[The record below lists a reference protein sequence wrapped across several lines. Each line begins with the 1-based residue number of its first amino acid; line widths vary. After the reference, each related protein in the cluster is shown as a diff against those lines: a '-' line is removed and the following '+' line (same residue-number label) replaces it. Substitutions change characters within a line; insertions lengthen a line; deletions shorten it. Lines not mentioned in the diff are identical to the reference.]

1 HLDFIFSS
9 LWKGETAQVLT
20 YLTTEVVAKDFDRL
34 KDFIAYLV
42 KHQSEIINYERRQLA
57 GKTIGSGRMEKG
69 VDQVIGK
76 RQKDNAM
83 SWSRKGSKA
92 LAILKVAEL
101 NKQWLSLWNCP
112 LLVA

>member
-1 HLDFIFSS
+1 FPC
-9 LWKGETAQVLT
+9 LWKGETERVIS
-20 YLTTEVVAKDFDRL
+20 YLHTAVVARNPVRL
-34 KDFIAYLV
+34 QELIAYLV
-42 KHQSEIINYERRQLA
+42 KHQAEIINYERRQQA

-101 NKQWLSLWNCP
+101 NHQWHSIWNCP
-112 LLVA
+112 LLAA